1 MKYLRRIWLVTTDH
15 LVDGLWF
22 REMEDFKKA
31 YHYASMQLQI
41 KE

>member
-1 MKYLRRIWLVTTDH
+1 MS
-15 LVDGLWF
+15 GLYAMLEQCY